1 MLENHVGSIATL
13 QITFRKAKEQL
24 FHVLWPE
31 NITHH
36 ETTNIRW
43 YKESNTSRTRRDVL
57 MLKDCIMTSTRLFP
71 YS

>member
-1 MLENHVGSIATL
+1 MLENHVGSIAAL

-36 ETTNIRW
+36 EITNIRW
-43 YKESNTSRTRRDVL
+43 YEESISITYKDRYTDVKGL
-57 MLKDCIMTSTRLFP
+57 YNDQ
-71 YS
+71 YSFVSL